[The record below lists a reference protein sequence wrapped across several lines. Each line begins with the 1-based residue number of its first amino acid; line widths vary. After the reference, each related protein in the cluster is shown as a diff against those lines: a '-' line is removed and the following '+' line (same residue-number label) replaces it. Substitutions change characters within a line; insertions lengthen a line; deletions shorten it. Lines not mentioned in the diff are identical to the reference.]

1 MKNITK
7 IISTALVIVT
17 LSFSAIAGPKY
28 KANVPAS
35 LLTPDSVQS
44 KYLGELTFVD
54 GFPTEETI
62 EKSYDFMDASLAVQL
77 FESGM
82 EQQRR

>member
-1 MKNITK
+1 MKNLTK

-28 KANVPAS
+28 KENVPES
-35 LLTPDSVQS
+35 LLKPDSVQS

-62 EKSYDFMDASLAVQL
+62 EKSYDFMDVPRAVQL

-82 EQQRR
+82 